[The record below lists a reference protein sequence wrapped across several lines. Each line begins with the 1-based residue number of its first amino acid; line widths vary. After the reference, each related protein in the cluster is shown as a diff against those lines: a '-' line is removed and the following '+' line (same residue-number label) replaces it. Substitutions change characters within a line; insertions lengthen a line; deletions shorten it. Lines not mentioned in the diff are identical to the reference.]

1 MMYGNKSDRKKK
13 KVTKYAGSRGRP
25 TKTRKG
31 PPRAS
36 RKGRRSGGASP
47 RY

>member
-1 MMYGNKSDRKKK
+1 MMYGNKSDRRKK
-13 KVTKYAGSRGRP
+13 KVTKYAGKRGRP

-31 PPRAS
+31 YAGAS